1 MARSQAVAVEVDNG
15 SGGIQEVENDRA
27 EQAPATVT
35 PIRRA
40 PARQRPSRSKAKT
53 PVQEAG
59 AAGPAP
65 VGDGPAA
72 ADKESPAG
80 QKPVQK
86 KPAARKPA
94 PKKPAVAAGEEKV
107 AVSEKA
113 AASAQKPAAGAKK
126 PASSAKKPATSVEKP
141 KPAASAQKAAASVK
155 KPASSAKKPVAG
167 AEKAAV
173 SAEKPAA
180 AVKNPAT
187 SAKKPAA
194 SVKKPVAGAEKPAA
208 SAGKATSSAAKPA
221 ATAKKPAASAKKPAA
236 TAKKAAPVVKKAAAA
251 EQSADGELSVAELL
265 TKDPDDVTV
274 ERQGNIV
281 VLTVT
286 GKKPNLDDV
295 DETGFEA
302 TSEDEAD
309 ADLAGEEGFSLSD
322 ADDADEPE
330 QQVMAAG
337 ATADPVKDY
346 LKQIGKVAL
355 LNAEQEVQL
364 AKRIEAGLFAEE
376 TLNEPDLDAQLRE
389 DLEWIAEDGHRAKNH
404 LLEANLRL
412 VVSLAKRYTGR
423 GMLFLDLIQEG
434 NLGLIRAV
442 EKFDYT
448 KGYKFSTYATWWIK
462 QAITRAMADQ
472 ARTIRIPVH
481 MVEVINKLARVQRQ
495 MLQDLGREPTPEELA
510 VELDMTPEK
519 VIEVQKYGREPISLH
534 TPLGEDGDSE
544 FGDLIEDSEAVV
556 PAEAVNFTLLQEQLH
571 DVLDTLSE
579 REAGVVAMRFGL
591 TDGQPKTLDEIGK
604 VYGVTR
610 ERIRQIESKTM
621 SKLRHPSRSQV
632 LRDYLD

>member
-1 MARSQAVAVEVDNG
+1 VSSEHESRTLQDILGHPALARLREQIG
-15 SGGIQEVENDRA
+15 SGS
-27 EQAPATVT
+27 TVS
-35 PIRRA
+35 A
-40 PARQRPSRSKAKT
+40 GDLRQ
-53 PVQEAG
+53 V
-59 AAGPAP
+59 
-65 VGDGPAA
+65 VVD
-72 ADKESPAG
+72 AD
-80 QKPVQK
+80 V
-86 KPAARKPA
+86 PAARMKAVMADLVTAGLDMGAIGLPQTSRR
-94 PKKPAVAAGEEKV
+94 AVAAARTRSPAATATIDDGTV
-107 AVSEKA
+107 ATMAGTTTSTARKKTAPKA
-113 AASAQKPAAGAKK
+113 AAPRS
-126 PASSAKKPATSVEKP
+126 TVEKVVDGP
-141 KPAASAQKAAASVK
+141 PEES
-155 KPASSAKKPVAG
+155 PVTIT
-167 AEKAAV
+167 KAAV
-173 SAEKPAA
+173 KKS
-180 AVKNPAT
+180 T
-187 SAKKPAA
+187 AKKTA
-194 SVKKPVAGAEKPAA
+194 KTAG
-208 SAGKATSSAAKPA
+208 AAKPA
-221 ATAKKPAASAKKPAA
+221 KKTSRKAAVEAATRVTENASTEDEAEPDVEGEPDLSEVADLVVDPAAD
-236 TAKKAAPVVKKAAAA
+236 PVEVVVAVT
-251 EQSADGELSVAELL
+251 DGE
-265 TKDPDDVTV
+265 
-274 ERQGNIV
+274 
-281 VLTVT
+281 
-286 GKKPNLDDV
+286 DDV
-295 DETGFEA
+295 DDKPTA
-302 TSEDEAD
+302 TTPARKGKGASESFV
-309 ADLAGEEGFSLSD
+309 LTNK
-322 ADDADEPE
+322 DDDDPAPTVV
-330 QQVMAAG
+330 QAG

-355 LNAEQEVQL
+355 LNAEQEVEL

-376 TLNEPDLDAQLRE
+376 RMSGEGDAMSPKAKRE
-389 DLEWIAEDGHRAKNH
+389 LWWISEDGRRAKNH

-448 KGYKFSTYATWWIK
+448 KGYKFSTYATWWIR

-519 VIEVQKYGREPISLH
+519 VVEVQKYGREPISLH

-556 PAEAVNFTLLQEQLH
+556 PADAVSFTLLQEQLH
-571 DVLDTLSE
+571 SVLDTLSE
-579 REAGVVAMRFGL
+579 REAGVVSMRFGL